1 MRIFLSAV
9 VLVHFLLSGCAGLGV
24 LFISGPDQRGGTPVS
39 SRDAREV
46 PNDRL
51 LAYQE
56 ETPGNRLLIVTRDK
70 AFQGGGCFVGLEI
83 NGVLSGRFDPEESAR
98 FYIPTSEA
106 AMRVVPDPLA
116 RGLCFFG
123 GWTPMDQHFNL
134 SGHSENIFRITLGTR
149 TGFRMFQVS
158 P

>member
-1 MRIFLSAV
+1 MRKILNAV
-9 VLVHFLLSGCAGLGV
+9 VLASLLLSGCTGLEA
-24 LFISGPDQRGGTPVS
+24 LLILGPVERRATPVS
-39 SRDAREV
+39 LSDARQV

-56 ETPGNRLLIVTRDK
+56 ETPGYRLLLVTRDK
-70 AFQGGGCFVGLEI
+70 SFQGGGCFVGLEI

-98 FYIPTSEA
+98 FHIPTSEA

-123 GWTPMDQHFNL
+123 GWTPMDQHFDL
-134 SGHSENIFRITLGTR
+134 SGNSENIFRITLGAR
-149 TGFRMFQVS
+149 TGFRMFQVL